1 MHSAS
6 GFFNRPTTPSMR
18 RRSSSS
24 AGAGGGGGGGGG
36 IGQGGRL
43 GSRMILRRDDFVEN
57 YPQLLIEVTLDH
69 DLAMREFL
77 QDEGGLD
84 DFMVQNPGVDI
95 CFKVCLTSCGWPHFS

>member
-1 MHSAS
+1 M
-6 GFFNRPTTPSMR
+6 
-18 RRSSSS
+18 
-24 AGAGGGGGGGGG
+24 
-36 IGQGGRL
+36 
-43 GSRMILRRDDFVEN
+43 EN

-95 CFKVCLTSCGWPHFS
+95 CFKVCLTSWWLASFQLASLKHSVFSLRLFLSLELVLGSFPKH